1 MLHGNILFFST
12 TTGWAAC
19 EELWSQASIDLAKQG
34 FSVSASVS
42 APLHPRVK
50 ILKDAGVYIKLRPQ
64 RYALWERAW
73 HYAFVRVE
81 TKLVLEFQKALRGT
95 RPELVIFS
103 EGLTYPPVELLE
115 LCISQD
121 LPFVTISHKNCDDFW
136 PSDVYA
142 ARYRKALSHARRCYF
157 VSEAN
162 LRLAEKQIGT
172 ELPNAEV
179 VRNPYNTDFNSI
191 VAWPD
196 VEAQTQLR
204 LACVARLD
212 PGQKGQDILLE
223 ALAGPAWVNRD
234 WHLSLYGDGPVRN
247 SLERLVSRL
256 KLSNRVTFAGYVNS
270 VAQIWSSNHVLTMP
284 SRHEGLPLAMVEAML
299 CGRPVLATDVA
310 GHSEIIVDGETGF
323 LVGPPTVAA
332 VAQGLERLWM
342 SRNDLETMG
351 KAGAKRIR
359 ELVPADPIR
368 VFSEKI
374 RDLTSWRAAA

>member
-1 MLHGNILFFST
+1 MSHGNILFFST

-34 FSVSASVS
+34 LSVSASVS

-50 ILKDAGVYIKLRPQ
+50 ILSDAGIYIRLRPQ

-73 HYAFVRVE
+73 HYAFLRVE
-81 TKLVLEFQKALRGT
+81 TKLILEFQKALRET
-95 RPELVIFS
+95 RPRLVVFS

-115 LCISQD
+115 LCISQK

-136 PSDVYA
+136 QNDSYGE
-142 ARYRKALSHARRCYF
+142 RYRKALSLARRCYF

-162 LRLAEKQIGT
+162 LRLAEKQIGA

-179 VRNPYNTDFNSI
+179 VRNPFNVDFNSI
-191 VAWPD
+191 LPWPD
-196 VEAQTQLR
+196 VETLQ

-212 PGQKGQDILLE
+212 PGQKGQDLLLE

-234 WHLSLYGDGPVRN
+234 WHLNLYGDGPVRN
-247 SLERLVSRL
+247 SLDRLVSRL
-256 KLSNRVTFAGYVNS
+256 DLSGRVTFAGYVNS
-270 VAQIWSSNHVLTMP
+270 VEEIWASNHVLTMP

-310 GHSEIIVDGETGF
+310 GHSEIIVDGVTGF

-332 VAQGLERLWM
+332 VSQGLERLWIG
-342 SRNDLETMG
+342 RNDLETMG

-359 ELVPADPIR
+359 KLVPPDPIR

-374 RDLTSWRAAA
+374 KDLMS